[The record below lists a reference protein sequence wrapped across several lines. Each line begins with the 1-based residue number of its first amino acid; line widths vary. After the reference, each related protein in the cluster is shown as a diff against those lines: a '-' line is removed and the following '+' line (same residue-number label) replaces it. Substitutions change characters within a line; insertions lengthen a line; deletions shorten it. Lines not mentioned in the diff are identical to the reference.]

1 MAGKKFKTDIQPV
14 FADLMQKDQPQA
26 AEYDAK
32 NTQGKRGMKADR
44 MNMAFSHENFEYMRT
59 MAGLHK
65 MTMTKYINR
74 LIEEDRKRNLEL
86 YEKAKSLMED
96 L

>member
-1 MAGKKFKTDIQPV
+1 MAGKKFNTDVQSV
-14 FADLMQKDQPQA
+14 YAGLMQTEQEAQV
-26 AEYDAK
+26 EYDAR
-32 NTQGKRGMKADR
+32 NTQGKRGMKSDR

-65 MTMTKYINR
+65 MTMTKFVNK
-74 LIEEDRKRNLEL
+74 LIEEDRQRNADL
-86 YEKAKSLMED
+86 YEKAKSLMSD

>member
-1 MAGKKFKTDIQPV
+1 MAGKKFNTDVQPV
-14 FADLMQKDQPQA
+14 FADLMQTEQETHV
-26 AEYDAK
+26 EYDAR

-65 MTMTKYINR
+65 MTMTKFINK
-74 LIEEDRKRNLEL
+74 LIEEDRQRNADL
-86 YEKAKSLMED
+86 YEKAKSLMSD

>member
-1 MAGKKFKTDIQPV
+1 MAGKKFNTDVQPV
-14 FADLMQKDQPQA
+14 FTDLMQNDQPQVD
-26 AEYDAK
+26 EYDAK
-32 NTQGKRGMKADR
+32 TTQGKRGMKADR

-59 MAGLHK
+59 MAGIHK

-74 LIEEDRKRNLEL
+74 LIEEDRKRNSEL

>member
-1 MAGKKFKTDIQPV
+1 MAGKKFNTDVQPV
-14 FADLMQKDQPQA
+14 FANLMGQDTQE
-26 AEYDAK
+26 EYDAR
-32 NTQGKRGMKADR
+32 NTQGKKGMKADR
-44 MNMAFSHENFEYMRT
+44 MNMAFSHENFEYVRT

-74 LIEEDRKRNLEL
+74 LIEEDRKRNTEL